1 MFLKGK
7 YCVILAGV
15 AIAILVY
22 LAGTFLIPAK
32 QSTVF
37 FVSSFGFLA
46 LLTLILVI
54 SSPLLVRLKNNSL
67 TRFLLVQQ
75 RWIGLFAFFFA
86 ATHVSLVYNF
96 FFGWDFL
103 KPLSL
108 PNSTFLILGAVAF
121 LFLALMA
128 ATSND
133 FAIRTLGRNWKR
145 LQYVIYAA
153 LALVFVHAYNVGLF
167 YFPNRLVP
175 WILAALVVIVLALK
189 WNIVKIPGSR
199 EKE

>member
-1 MFLKGK
+1 MRLLAFCLRSTGLPSWRTLSAHARCARSVAASATLKCLRSQDEGK
-7 YCVILAGV
+7 RR
-15 AIAILVY
+15 
-22 LAGTFLIPAK
+22 
-32 QSTVF
+32 S
-37 FVSSFGFLA
+37 
-46 LLTLILVI
+46 
-54 SSPLLVRLKNNSL
+54 
-67 TRFLLVQQ
+67 
-75 RWIGLFAFFFA
+75 FFF
-86 ATHVSLVYNF
+86 YF
-96 FFGWDFL
+96 FLFSHGCIVLERKILRYPRGRCNRDSRL
-103 KPLSL
+103 PGGGLSFFS
-108 PNSTFLILGAVAF
+108 PAEHRVFFLILGAVAF

-199 EKE
+199 EKA

>member
-1 MFLKGK
+1 MKGK
-7 YCVILAGV
+7 YCVILSGIAL
-15 AIAILVY
+15 AILVY

-54 SSPLLVRLKNNSL
+54 SSPLLVRLRNNSL

-86 ATHVSLVYNF
+86 AAHVSLIYNF
-96 FFGWDFL
+96 FFAWDFL

-145 LQYVIYAA
+145 LQYAIYAV
-153 LALVFVHAYNVGLF
+153 LLLVFVHAYNIGLF

-175 WILAALVVIVLALK
+175 WGFAALAVIVLALK
-189 WNIVKIPGSR
+189 WNIVKIPGWSR
-199 EKE
+199 AE